1 MRSINDHGI
10 FAKLDLLAIFDA
22 LLCTS
27 IVTESV

>member
-1 MRSINDHGI
+1 MIMGYI
-10 FAKLDLLAIFDA
+10 FAKLDLLVIFDA